1 MPLLALDAEDEEPGG
16 GGKKFRVVPSTVVL
30 SRVCVNYL
38 SSKATFAD
46 WSICAA
52 HRAELLT
59 CWRPAEGCCHHQC
72 PGLPAGAEAAG
83 RVTYA
88 MSKTIL
94 RCEGMVLPI
103 GGRVCRGCKED
114 YIQRYIPALT
124 SIKETV
130 KPPPAQKT
138 EEAISSQT
146 ENKTEE
152 ISVTTEE
159 KTDDPPP
166 PPSKVSVVPDK
177 APEPAT
183 PPAPPPAPPVLSPED
198 IQRRLSSLTPVPI
211 VQTTPLNLLVAGPAP
226 PSAPPSRPPA
236 TVPATESSGTDHD
249 DGIAVKDENDENQ
262 NNSPDTAEGESR
274 TVEEVPETVASHSP
288 KKSRG
293 RSRSRRRPNP
303 EQEQEQEHDEYKF
316 YCKLCHIGFLK
327 ETSYKYHLANNQ
339 EQHAKIRSQKN
350 KVRRCGECGK
360 SFSND
365 NLFRRHL
372 YNEHKVD
379 IQQRT
384 ILGEGF

>member
-16 GGKKFRVVPSTVVL
+16 GGQVGKKFRVLPSTVVL

-124 SIKETV
+124 SIKEAV
-130 KPPPAQKT
+130 KPPPAEKT
-138 EEAISSQT
+138 EEPMSSQT
-146 ENKTEE
+146 ENKTDDR
-152 ISVTTEE
+152 ISAPTEK
-159 KTDDPPP
+159 KTEDPTPP
-166 PPSKVSVVPDK
+166 PPSKVSVVADK

-211 VQTTPLNLLVAGPAP
+211 VTTTPLNLLVASPAP
-226 PSAPPSRPPA
+226 PSPAQSQPPA
-236 TVPATESSGTDHD
+236 AVPDTESSGTDRD
-249 DGIAVKDENDENQ
+249 EVIAVKDEDIENDENQ
-262 NNSPDTAEGESR
+262 NNTPDTAEGESR
-274 TVEEVPETVASHSP
+274 TVEEVPETVAKQSP
-288 KKSRG
+288 KKGRG

-303 EQEQEQEHDEYKF
+303 EQEQEHDEYKF

-372 YNEHKVD
+372 YHEHKAD
-379 IQQRT
+379 M
-384 ILGEGF
+384 

>member
-16 GGKKFRVVPSTVVL
+16 GGKKFRVLPSTVVL

-138 EEAISSQT
+138 EEATSSQT
-146 ENKTEE
+146 ENKTEDR
-152 ISVTTEE
+152 ISAQTER
-159 KTDDPPP
+159 KTDDPTPP
-166 PPSKVSVVPDK
+166 PSSKVSVVPDK

-226 PSAPPSRPPA
+226 PSPPPSQPPA
-236 TVPATESSGTDHD
+236 TVPATESSGA
-249 DGIAVKDENDENQ
+249 DGDVIAVKDENDDNQ

-274 TVEEVPETVASHSP
+274 TVEEVPETVASQSP

-303 EQEQEQEHDEYKF
+303 EQEQEHDEYKF

-379 IQQRT
+379 M
-384 ILGEGF
+384 